1 MDVVYQMFSLVKHLF
16 FMILSEKVNKSL
28 ILDEETDCQGT
39 EKNLKYTEEVREC
52 IYGVEAA
59 DSTILKRV

>member
-1 MDVVYQMFSLVKHLF
+1 MVVVYQMFSLVKHLF

-39 EKNLKYTEEVREC
+39 EKILNIQRRLESAYMACKR
-52 IYGVEAA
+52 
-59 DSTILKRV
+59 STRQY

>member
-1 MDVVYQMFSLVKHLF
+1 MVVVYQMFSLVKHLF

-39 EKNLKYTEEVREC
+39 EK
-52 IYGVEAA
+52 
-59 DSTILKRV
+59 ILKIQRRLESAYMAW